1 VSTVAKPRV
10 LLTHG
15 ETARRY
21 YYGAVPLAALQLVAD
36 VRLNPGEEPLLGDA
50 LVEAARGCSVII
62 ADRQA
67 AAPASLFAQLPGLAV
82 FQRCAVDVRNVDIP
96 AAGAAG
102 VLVTHASAGFA
113 NSVAEWIVGAMISL
127 ARHQADAVHAYRSGM
142 QPAVRMGR
150 ELRGAT
156 LGVIGY
162 GVIGRRLCELG
173 AAVGMRLLVSDPFAK
188 SVDAP
193 ATLLPLEELLPQAD
207 HVVCLAPANA
217 QTANLMDARSFAA
230 MKRDAVF
237 INASRGELVDEAA
250 LLQALDD
257 ERIAGCAMD
266 VGRAP
271 DQMPSPALARHPR
284 VLATPHIAGLT
295 PEAAEHQS
303 RETVAQL
310 TELLAGRMP
319 VGALNP
325 EQATRLHLLHSA

>member
-1 VSTVAKPRV
+1 MSTQRKPRV

-21 YYGAVPLAALQLVAD
+21 YYGAGPLAALQAIAD
-36 VRLNPGEEPLLGDA
+36 VRLNPGDGALVGDA
-50 LVEAARGCSVII
+50 LVEAAGGCQVII
-62 ADRQA
+62 SDRQA
-67 AAPASLFAQLPGLAV
+67 AAPATLFAQLPELVV

-96 AAGAAG
+96 AASAAG
-102 VLVTHASAGFA
+102 ILVTHASAGFG
-113 NSVAEWIVGAMISL
+113 NSVAEWILGAMISL
-127 ARHQADAVHAYRSGM
+127 ARHQADAVHAYRSGT
-142 QPAVRMGR
+142 QPAIRMGC

-156 LGVIGY
+156 LGIIGY
-162 GVIGRRLCELG
+162 GVIGRRLAELG
-173 AAVGMRLLVSDPFAK
+173 AALGMRVRVADPFAAG
-188 SVDAP
+188 VDAP
-193 ATLLPLEELLPQAD
+193 AALLPLEDLLAHAD

-217 QTANLMDARSFAA
+217 QTENLMNAGRFAA
-230 MKRDAVF
+230 MKRDAFF

-250 LLQALDD
+250 LLHALDSGQ
-257 ERIAGCAMD
+257 IAACAMD

-271 DQMPSPALARHPR
+271 DQMPSPELAKHPR

-319 VGALNP
+319 VGALNAA
-325 EQATRLHLLHSA
+325 QATRLHLLPKS

>member
-1 VSTVAKPRV
+1 MKPRV

-15 ETARRY
+15 TSARTN
-21 YYGAVPLAALQLVAD
+21 YYGAQPLAALQQIAD
-36 VRLNPGEEPLLGDA
+36 VRLNPADAPLVGDA
-50 LVEAARGCSVII
+50 LVQAARGCQVII
-62 ADRQA
+62 SDRQA
-67 AAPASLFAQLPGLAV
+67 AAPQSLFAQLPELVV
-82 FQRCAVDVRNVDIP
+82 FQRCAVDVRNVDIE
-96 AAGAAG
+96 AASAAG

-113 NSVAEWIVGAMISL
+113 NSVAEWILGAMISL
-127 ARHQADAVHAYRSGM
+127 ARGIADGVHAYRSGT
-142 QPAVRMGR
+142 QAPVRMGR

-173 AAVGMRLLVSDPFAK
+173 AALGMRVLIADPFAK
-188 SVDAP
+188 SVVGS
-193 ATLLPLEELLPQAD
+193 ATLVALEDLLAQSD

-217 QTANLMDARSFAA
+217 HTENLMNASRFAA
-230 MKRDAVF
+230 MKPDAFF

-250 LLQALDD
+250 LLDALDKCQL
-257 ERIAGCAMD
+257 AGCAMD

-271 DQMPSPALARHPR
+271 DQMPSPALARHPL

-295 PEAAEHQS
+295 PQAAEHQS

-310 TELLAGRMP
+310 SELLAGRMP

-325 EQATRLHLLHSA
+325 AQATRLHLLAAS